1 MSYEERNTVAAIVVN
16 LCVVAFFAWL
26 IMSMYGDGAFAGD
39 EGLAVWARTVLWVIP
54 ASVVASIVVT
64 ILFNIVF
71 SIATQDEDPDTTVD
85 ERDRSISIKGMRVT
99 MIVASAGFIGALAL
113 LALGWSPLI
122 GLNVILA
129 GFALGDLGGSV
140 TRMAL
145 YRS

>member
-1 MSYEERNTVAAIVVN
+1 
-16 LCVVAFFAWL
+16 
-26 IMSMYGDGAFAGD
+26 MYGEGAFAGD

-99 MIVASAGFIGALAL
+99 MVVASAGFIGALAM

-129 GFALGDLGGSV
+129 GFALGDLSGSV